1 MFKLLLITI
10 KMSPSPDIRTIDYC
24 AIRLA
29 SDVAET
35 KQCALKRQTGHGPH
49 ISNRK
54 NFPETGFNQ
63 AQH

>member
-1 MFKLLLITI
+1 MLITI
-10 KMSPSPDIRTIDYC
+10 KMSSFPGRRTKDYST
-24 AIRLA
+24 IRLA

-35 KQCALKRQTGHGPH
+35 KQCALKRQTGQGPH